1 TIANSIIQGLND
13 PSLGDYLLKND
24 VKIIYGKSK
33 KKSKLKMASTLMDYI
48 SNEEQKGILKPT
60 AENDIKSKDLKIY
73 VTGKVKQYSK
83 KQIEDILEKHGYEWA
98 PLTKKLDLLVI
109 GDDPGQSKVKKAN
122 KYGIK
127 IISWPEFT
135 KEYLNN

>member
-1 TIANSIIQGLND
+1 
-13 PSLGDYLLKND
+13 
-24 VKIIYGKSK
+24 
-33 KKSKLKMASTLMDYI
+33 MASTLMDFI
-48 SNEEQKGILKPT
+48 SNEERKDILKQT
-60 AENDIKSKDLKIY
+60 AENDIKSKGLKIY
-73 VTGKVKQYSK
+73 VTGKVNQYSK
-83 KQIEDILEKHGYEWA
+83 KQIEDLLEKRGYEWA

-109 GDDPGQSKVKKAN
+109 GDDPGPKKIAKAN